1 MFGYKRSKY
10 NENIRARLQRK
21 LVIDEHGNRQ
31 YLVKTNYKCINNK
44 LNKWCFK
51 ESDQSNF
58 YFIISFYESKCLSYF
73 NDKLTME
80 IFKGNNN
87 NEIFSIKNGK
97 FVQDSMNI
105 NL

>member
-1 MFGYKRSKY
+1 
-10 NENIRARLQRK
+10 
-21 LVIDEHGNRQ
+21 
-31 YLVKTNYKCINNK
+31 
-44 LNKWCFK
+44 
-51 ESDQSNF
+51 
-58 YFIISFYESKCLSYF
+58 
-73 NDKLTME
+73 ME